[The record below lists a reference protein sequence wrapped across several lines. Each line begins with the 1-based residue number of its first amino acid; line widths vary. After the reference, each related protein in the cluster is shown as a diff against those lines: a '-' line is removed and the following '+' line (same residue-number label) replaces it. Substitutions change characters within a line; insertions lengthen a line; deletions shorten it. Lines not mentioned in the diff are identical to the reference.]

1 MIIIENNRGGSM
13 EKYIEDTTLT
23 REFCKGQSAK
33 LFKKV
38 KDTKKPL
45 RVTRNGKDYVV
56 ILDFDEYIKMVD
68 KINSYGRSIGVRKK

>member
-1 MIIIENNRGGSM
+1 M

-45 RVTRNGKDYVV
+45 RVTRNGKDSVV
-56 ILDFDEYIKMVD
+56 ILDFDEYIKMVE
-68 KINSYGRSIGVRKK
+68 KINLCERSIGVRKK

>member
-1 MIIIENNRGGSM
+1 M

-23 REFCKGQSAK
+23 RDFCKGQSAK

-56 ILDFDEYIKMVD
+56 ILDFYEYIKMID
-68 KINSYGRSIGVRKK
+68 KINSYEKSIGVRKNDKN

>member
-1 MIIIENNRGGSM
+1 M

-23 REFCKGQSAK
+23 REFCKGQSSR

-38 KDTKKPL
+38 KNTKRPL

-68 KINSYGRSIGVRKK
+68 KINLYERSIGVRKND

>member
-1 MIIIENNRGGSM
+1 M

-45 RVTRNGKDYVV
+45 RVTRKGKDYVV
-56 ILDFDEYIKMVD
+56 ILDFDEYIKMVE
-68 KINSYGRSIGVRKK
+68 KINLCERSIGVRKK

>member
-1 MIIIENNRGGSM
+1 M
-13 EKYIEDTTLT
+13 EKYIKEATLT
-23 REFCKGQSAK
+23 REFCKGQSAR

-56 ILDFDEYIKMVD
+56 ILDFDEYIKMVE
-68 KINSYGRSIGVRKK
+68 KINLYEESIGVKKKW

>member
-1 MIIIENNRGGSM
+1 M
-13 EKYIEDTTLT
+13 EKYIENTTLT
-23 REFCKGQSAK
+23 RDFCKGQSAK

-56 ILDFDEYIKMVD
+56 ILYFDEYIKLVD
-68 KINSYGRSIGVRKK
+68 KINLYEASRGVKKNEKK

>member
-1 MIIIENNRGGSM
+1 M
-13 EKYIEDTTLT
+13 EKYIENTTLT
-23 REFCKGQSAK
+23 RDFCKGQSAK

-56 ILDFDEYIKMVD
+56 ILDFVEYIKLVD
-68 KINSYGRSIGVRKK
+68 KINLYEASRGVKKNEKK

>member
-1 MIIIENNRGGSM
+1 M

-45 RVTRNGKDYVV
+45 RVTLNGKDYVV
-56 ILDFDEYIKMVD
+56 ILDFDEYIKMVE
-68 KINSYGRSIGVRKK
+68 KINMCERSRGVRKKW

>member
-1 MIIIENNRGGSM
+1 M

-45 RVTRNGKDYVV
+45 RVTRNGKDYVF
-56 ILDFDEYIKMVD
+56 ILDFDEYIKMVE
-68 KINSYGRSIGVRKK
+68 KINMCERSMGVRKK

>member
-1 MIIIENNRGGSM
+1 M

-23 REFCKGQSAK
+23 RDFCKGQSAK

-38 KDTKKPL
+38 KESKKPL

-68 KINSYGRSIGVRKK
+68 KINSCERSIGVRKK

>member
-1 MIIIENNRGGSM
+1 M

-56 ILDFDEYIKMVD
+56 I
-68 KINSYGRSIGVRKK
+68 

>member
-1 MIIIENNRGGSM
+1 M

-45 RVTRNGKDYVV
+45 RVTRNGKDHVV
-56 ILDFDEYIKMVD
+56 ILDFDEYIKMVE
-68 KINSYGRSIGVRKK
+68 KINLCERSIGVRKK

>member
-1 MIIIENNRGGSM
+1 M
-13 EKYIEDTTLT
+13 EKYIKDTILT

-56 ILDFDEYIKMVD
+56 ILDFDEYIKMVE
-68 KINSYGRSIGVRKK
+68 KINLYEKKFRSEKSDKN